1 MQLRQVSEMIVITE
15 LPLEKVTEKVIL
27 LQPFRIL
34 LLFLYEYKILDMEF
48 SKEFINRLFEE
59 AAANPRLRT
68 NVDMRNSITVSY

>member
-34 LLFLYEYKILDMEF
+34 FAIF
-48 SKEFINRLFEE
+48 VGI
-59 AAANPRLRT
+59 
-68 NVDMRNSITVSY
+68 